1 MKQGLEKFFK
11 RVYVNCMR
19 RVIKTLCVAT
29 ALIAMAAYQLGFVEA
44 ATNAADPAVT
54 AGSVPFRVVKVEQ
67 TGPVY
72 LDSNPVWIP
81 IDVYFSK
88 PVADAGTPA
97 DYTVIFDRDGDFST
111 ESDQVQVIPDSVS
124 IYQSNVGETGK
135 KVQVDLSFVPDEGGR
150 FLVRVGEKVKAQD
163 GSLLDPR
170 YNFGPTYPVRIY
182 RPGSLKL
189 EKVRYLGP
197 DPGQPDSVLL
207 VADFNKPVWG
217 SVWKL
222 QVTYDQDGD
231 LSTTTDVK
239 PVKITATGDYW
250 GPMENQPWHSLV
262 GVDINNLRPGGRFK
276 IHCLPSLTSAD
287 GEPIDSAHADYVTEV
302 ISTWGVPRSVW
313 HQKFVDVKEEPLDAR
328 VYALFLRGIISGVDE
343 HHFAP
348 DQKLT
353 RAQFAALMD
362 RVLKKEYPDYA
373 RRGSTNRQTFADIPA
388 TAWYKEAV
396 ERLAAAG
403 FMQGTRPGYFSPEE
417 KVTREQ
423 LLVTVSRIIALDP
436 AAWLFEVEDQ
446 NDLLTRYQDRDKIS
460 PWARRGVA
468 LCLWANCDLGA
479 TGSDRLEPQAPATR
493 ADAATLLHQLLFPS
507 VFPDHHLELARE
519 IGSWQ

>member
-1 MKQGLEKFFK
+1 MK
-11 RVYVNCMR
+11 RVYVNRMR
-19 RVIKTLCVAT
+19 RVIKTLCVAA
-29 ALIAMAAYQLGFVEA
+29 ALIAMAAYQSGFVEA
-44 ATNAADPAVT
+44 ATNTPDPAVT

-197 DPGQPDSVLL
+197 DPGQPDSVIL

-231 LSTTTDVK
+231 LSTTADVK

-250 GPMENQPWHSLV
+250 GPMENEPWHSLV
-262 GVDINNLRPGGRFK
+262 GVDINDLRPGGRFK
-276 IHCLPSLTSAD
+276 IHCLPGLTSAD
-287 GEPIDSAHADYVTEV
+287 GDPIDPAYADYVTEV
-302 ISTWGVPRSVW
+302 ITNWGVPRSIW
-313 HQKFVDVKEEPLDAR
+313 HEKFVDVKEEPLDAQ
-328 VYALFLRGIISGVDE
+328 VYALFLRGIIAGVDD

-348 DQKLT
+348 EEKLT
-353 RAQFAALMD
+353 RAQFAVLMD
-362 RVLKKEYPDYA
+362 RALSKEYPDYA
-373 RRGSTNRQTFADIPA
+373 QRANEAHATFVDVPS

-436 AAWLFEVEDQ
+436 AAWLFDVEDQ
-446 NDLLTRYQDRDKIS
+446 ADLLTYYPDWEKIS

-468 LCLWANCDLGA
+468 LALWADCKLG
-479 TGSDRLEPQAPATR
+479 GPGGESLNPQSAATR
-493 ADAATLLHQLLFPS
+493 ADAAGILHQLLFPP
-507 VFPDHHLELARE
+507 VFHGHFRELARE
-519 IGSWQ
+519 VGSWQ